1 MNPDWRKV
9 NLNSEENVLVWL
21 QVPQDE
27 TEADVSCTCYL
38 TDTVNIYTEHLNTSI
53 IQSRFTEQNP
63 GLETEDFLDFLNN
76 LRAVLAGSPKS
87 TISVTREG
95 DTCRINIDWIIEGID
110 FKWFFQTNIQPH
122 QLLCEVFYLP
132 FIHLSQHL
140 LHTKDS
146 LLRIIQDKDL
156 EIEDYENNGSKLS
169 RKKLRT
175 GRFDPEKDLEVF
187 DDEKTSGPAT
197 TVDIVDSPKMR
208 EILRTI
214 SVKAF
219 CEVKT
224 ETKGIKD
231 GDTTSSKERM
241 ISESSPAQILNNPPA
256 QNSDK
261 TLTESEED
269 KSIKKIMTEKPNLKR
284 IAQSSSNRFKLN
296 KKKKF

>member
-9 NLNSEENVLVWL
+9 KISEGESALTWI
-21 QVPQDE
+21 QITQEED
-27 TEADVSCTCYL
+27 DVSCSCYF
-38 TDTVNIYTEHLNTSI
+38 TDLINIYSEHLNKTAI
-53 IQSRFTEQNP
+53 ETRFQDRNP
-63 GLETEDFLDFLNN
+63 GMETDDYQDFLTNVRTALSDSENS
-76 LRAVLAGSPKS
+76 A
-87 TISVTREG
+87 ISVVKEN
-95 DTCRINIDWIIEGID
+95 DSCNVDVDWTIEGIEY
-110 FKWFFQTNIQPH
+110 KWFFRTSLGPV
-122 QLLCEVFYLP
+122 QLFYKLVSYP
-132 FIHLSQHL
+132 LISGFEKLRQDKETLLS
-140 LHTKDS
+140 
-146 LLRIIQDKDL
+146 IVEAKDL

-208 EILRTI
+208 EILRTT

-219 CEVKT
+219 CGVKT

-261 TLTESEED
+261 TLAESEED

>member
-1 MNPDWRKV
+1 M
-9 NLNSEENVLVWL
+9 
-21 QVPQDE
+21 
-27 TEADVSCTCYL
+27 
-38 TDTVNIYTEHLNTSI
+38 
-53 IQSRFTEQNP
+53 
-63 GLETEDFLDFLNN
+63 G
-76 LRAVLAGSPKS
+76 
-87 TISVTREG
+87 
-95 DTCRINIDWIIEGID
+95 
-110 FKWFFQTNIQPH
+110 
-122 QLLCEVFYLP
+122 
-132 FIHLSQHL
+132 SQHL
-140 LHTKDS
+140 LHTKDR

-224 ETKGIKD
+224 ETEGIKD

-284 IAQSSSNRFKLN
+284 IAQS
-296 KKKKF
+296 